1 MKEGE
6 EWMGV
11 VVGGQLKGVAVAA
24 LVVVVVEG
32 AGSGMCHPHILAA
45 LVID

>member
-1 MKEGE
+1 MD
-6 EWMGV
+6 
-11 VVGGQLKGVAVAA
+11 GGGSWGAAQGVAVAA
-24 LVVVVVEG
+24 AAAG

>member
-1 MKEGE
+1 MDG
-6 EWMGV
+6 GGS
-11 VVGGQLKGVAVAA
+11 GGQLKGVAVAA
-24 LVVVVVEG
+24 LVVVVEG